1 MIGVTGIL
9 FTSIM
14 IDEFPWT
21 MVILYC
27 TPPMIGRVYLASYW
41 YILDKLLSTVLHNV
55 YGRNRLYLASYWY
68 TFNKYNDGMIFN
80 G

>member
-14 IDEFPWT
+14 IDEFPRT

-41 YILDKLLSTVLHNV
+41 YILDKRLYTVLYNV
-55 YGRNRLYLASYWY
+55 YGRNGVYLASYWY
-68 TFNKYNDGMIFN
+68 I
-80 G
+80 